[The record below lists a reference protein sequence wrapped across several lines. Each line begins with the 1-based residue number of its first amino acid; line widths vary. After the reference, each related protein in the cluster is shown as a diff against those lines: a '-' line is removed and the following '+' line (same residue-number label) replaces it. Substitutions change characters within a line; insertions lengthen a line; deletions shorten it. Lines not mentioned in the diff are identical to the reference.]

1 MKRRVLS
8 KTTPFHPFK
17 KKKKKRKRAERCRFE
32 RHCSS
37 FFFPPEHAAGK
48 KGKMV
53 LFFEIFAGPS
63 LSPGA
68 HRPNTMADHPPR
80 TCQKAG
86 EGGRALAV
94 APNGRPAGC
103 SPCSTAKSHSLG
115 SINNNQH
122 DSRREGGEQTGEEGE
137 NEKQRRERGT
147 EKTERERKGR
157 GRREPKEGKTGG
169 KKTKE
174 GEEKGR
180 KQRRRKEEESLFPPL
195 ETAAPLLGVAA
206 REQRHRYQ
214 PPPQNRQ
221 KRSQPPLPPPRQVTF
236 LPLLPRV
243 YFLVSFPAC
252 RTSSV
257 LHAGVGGK

>member
-17 KKKKKRKRAERCRFE
+17 KKKKGKRAERCRFE

-122 DSRREGGEQTGEEGE
+122 DSRRGGEENRRGKKEKTKNRGEREE
-137 NEKQRRERGT
+137 RKKPKERERG
-147 EKTERERKGR
+147 
-157 GRREPKEGKTGG
+157 
-169 KKTKE
+169 E
-174 GEEKGR
+174 GEENRKKGKQGER
-180 KQRRRKEEESLFPPL
+180 KPKKEKKREGNRGEGKRKNPSFRRLRQQRRCLESPPGSSD
-195 ETAAPLLGVAA
+195 TATSLHHRTARNAA
-206 REQRHRYQ
+206 SHRF
-214 PPPQNRQ
+214 RL
-221 KRSQPPLPPPRQVTF
+221 RAR
-236 LPLLPRV
+236 
-243 YFLVSFPAC
+243 
-252 RTSSV
+252 
-257 LHAGVGGK
+257 